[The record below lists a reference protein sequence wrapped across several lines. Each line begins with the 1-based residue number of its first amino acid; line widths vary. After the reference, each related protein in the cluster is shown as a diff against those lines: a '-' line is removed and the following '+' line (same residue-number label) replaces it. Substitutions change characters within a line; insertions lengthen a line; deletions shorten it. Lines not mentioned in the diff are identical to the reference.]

1 MYEEGTD
8 EGRRIWTIP
17 KVGPQFR
24 DPPRTTGRTRP
35 SRQTPQGGLGRRD
48 YAPGRGLT
56 RMEQASKNPMP
67 IRNLLRKWIIGE
79 PLNAPEPEQV
89 QRASPQL
96 KGKAGLVLDSLKA
109 IHESIEDSQAM
120 QGYEGTP
127 LQVEQIYWEVWGVL
141 ARNPDL
147 TTTEE
152 VMDQWMDDCIGGM
165 HLNWEDP
172 VT

>member
-1 MYEEGTD
+1 
-8 EGRRIWTIP
+8 
-17 KVGPQFR
+17 
-24 DPPRTTGRTRP
+24 
-35 SRQTPQGGLGRRD
+35 
-48 YAPGRGLT
+48 
-56 RMEQASKNPMP
+56 MP

-79 PLNAPEPEQV
+79 PLNEPEPEEV
-89 QRASPQL
+89 RKATPQL
-96 KGKAGLVLDSLKA
+96 KGKAGLVLETLLA

-120 QGYEGTP
+120 QGYEGLP

-147 TTTEE
+147 ATTEE
-152 VMDQWMDDCIGGM
+152 VMDQWMDDCVDGR

>member
-1 MYEEGTD
+1 VEDLQLLVGQDHVAFEHLAVAQPRAAVDAWLAAYTSLQFVDGDT
-8 EGRRIWTIP
+8 G
-17 KVGPQFR
+17 KVAWR
-24 DPPRTTGRTRP
+24 
-35 SRQTPQGGLGRRD
+35 
-48 YAPGRGLT
+48 
-56 RMEQASKNPMP
+56 EV
-67 IRNLLRKWIIGE
+67 E
-79 PLNAPEPEQV
+79 
-89 QRASPQL
+89 
-96 KGKAGLVLDSLKA
+96 AGLETLLA

-120 QGYEGTP
+120 QGYEGLP

-172 VT
+172 VTQ